1 MYQCEGKTTRGHR
14 CRREAREYRNVR
26 DGERIKE
33 ALLCAEH
40 LHQLRTGAL
49 RLAT

>member
-1 MYQCEGKTTRGHR
+1 MRQCEAATTRGRR

-26 DGERIKE
+26 DGERIRE
-33 ALLCAEH
+33 ALLCQEH
-40 LHQLRTGAL
+40 QHQLRTGAL